1 MKKNY
6 QIVAKV
12 FLIALAFAMPSVLF
26 SQNANRE
33 EGGEKLI
40 YQWYLNGNFGIV
52 QAYGDIQGGEWHG
65 AMLSSDDIEY
75 GFGLRLGKH
84 ISPVFG
90 IFGAY
95 NVAPLKGQSGVDTK
109 NMYFETDLTE
119 FMLGTTISFSNLFFG
134 YKPRL
139 INIYGTTGIG
149 LVNFS
154 SQAYFKDTDPPVP
167 VNEGYPNTT
176 ETMIPVGAGVDIRLS
191 NRWDINLETTVRF
204 FDSDKLDGYISG
216 EKNDA
221 YFYTS
226 LGLGYSFLKGG
237 SGKKI
242 VVETEPNMLAVYGDS
257 IPVELKGTVPEK
269 FNKNAVVDFT
279 PVLKY
284 GDKTKQLET
293 MYLQGAEVP
302 AEYQKSGAVVI
313 PEEGGSFTYKTYV
326 KYEPGMDICE
336 LYVEPMGSV
345 KGKTP
350 YSLGD
355 RKIADGLIMTS
366 RRLDKTEKVLLAQ
379 HGYVR
384 DIVVS
389 ESGAMYY
396 LVNRDNV
403 NLNYKLNKNEN
414 SKAVLNSMN
423 AFVEKGWEIKSVDV
437 NAWASPEGEESF
449 NQGLSQRRA
458 ESSQKYFQAKYDKYI
473 KAKAKELGVDASE
486 LKQDINFNLVAN
498 GEDWDGFMKA
508 VKSSDIEDKN
518 IIANVINSQP
528 DLAKREQ
535 EIRNM
540 TVIYKEIEDEILPP
554 LRRAEFKV
562 NCVEPSLSDGEIAQ
576 YATSTPDSLSVAE
589 LLYAASLT
597 TDANA
602 QLSIYKTTM
611 AKYPNDW
618 RAYNNAG
625 YASYELADY
634 AGAAGYFDKARQMAA
649 NQGVVLNNTGA
660 MASRNDNYEQ
670 ARSDYYAAQKAGVDV
685 NYNMGIVKVGEG
697 NYNGAVNSFGG
708 TKCDYNLALAHLLS
722 ENYNAAKSTLEC
734 AEKTAENYYLMAIVG
749 ARTSDD
755 NMVFENLKSAI
766 AKDASYKETA
776 KEDREFMKYYS
787 NPSFQSAIQ

>member
-12 FLIALAFAMPSVLF
+12 FLIALAFAIPSVLF

-33 EGGEKLI
+33 EGGDKLI
-40 YQWYLNGNFGIV
+40 YQWYVNGNFGIT
-52 QAYGDIQGGEWHG
+52 QSYCDIQGGSWHG
-65 AMLSSDDIEY
+65 AMLKSGDIDY

-90 IFGAY
+90 IYGAY
-95 NVAPLKGQSGVDTK
+95 ILAPLKGQSGVDSK
-109 NMYFETDLTE
+109 NMYFETSLTD
-119 FMLGTTISFSNLFFG
+119 MMIGTTVSFSNLFFG

-149 LVNFS
+149 LVNFD
-154 SQAYFKDTDPPVP
+154 SQAYFKDTDPAVP

-176 ETMIPVGAGVDIRLS
+176 ETMIPTGIGADIRL
-191 NRWDINLETTVRF
+191 NDRWDINLETTIRW

-216 EKNDA
+216 QKNDA

-226 LGLGYSFLKGG
+226 LGIGYSFIKAGG
-237 SGKKI
+237 GKKI
-242 VVETEPNMLAVYGDS
+242 QVETEPNMLAVYGDS
-257 IPVELKGTVPEK
+257 IPIEIKGSVPEK
-269 FNKNAVVDFT
+269 FNKAAVVDFT

-293 MYLQGAEVP
+293 MYLQGEEVP
-302 AEYQKSGAVVI
+302 AEYQKGGAVII
-313 PEEGGSFTYKTYV
+313 PAEGGSFTYRTYV

-336 LYVEPMGSV
+336 LYVEPMASV

-350 YSLGD
+350 YSLSD

-366 RRLDKTEKVLLAQ
+366 RRLDKTEKVLVAQ

-389 ESGAMYY
+389 ESGAIYY
-396 LVNRDNV
+396 VVNKDNV
-403 NLNYKLNKNEN
+403 NFSYKLNKDADAKE
-414 SKAVLNSMN
+414 VLNNLN
-423 AFVEKGWEIKSVDV
+423 AFIEKGWEIKSVDID
-437 NAWASPEGEESF
+437 AWASPEGEESY
-449 NQGLSQRRA
+449 NQGLSQRRS
-458 ESSQKYFQAKYDKYI
+458 ESAQKYFQKKFDGEA
-473 KAKAKELGVDASE
+473 
-486 LKQDINFNLVAN
+486 NFNLKAN

-508 VKSSDIEDKN
+508 VKASDIEDKN
-518 IIANVINSQP
+518 IIANVINSQS

-554 LRRAEFKV
+554 LRRAEIRV
-562 NCVEPSLSDGEIAQ
+562 NCVEPSLSDAEIAQ
-576 YATSTPDSLSVAE
+576 FATSTPDSLTVAE
-589 LLYAASLT
+589 LLYAATLT

-602 QLSIYKTTM
+602 QLSIYKTVMTN
-611 AKYPNDW
+611 YPNDW
-618 RAYNNAG
+618 RGYNNAG
-625 YASYELADY
+625 FASYELGDY
-634 AGAAGYFDKARQMAA
+634 SGAAGYFDKARQMAA

-660 MASRNDNYEQ
+660 MASRNGNYEQ
-670 ARSDYYAAQKAGVDV
+670 ARSDYYSAQKAGVDV

-722 ENYNAAKSTLEC
+722 ENYNAAKSTLDC
-734 AEKTAENYYLMAIVG
+734 AEKTADNYYLMAIIG

-755 NMVFENLKSAI
+755 NMVFENLKNAI

-776 KEDREFMKYYS
+776 KEDREFMKYFS

>member
-12 FLIALAFAMPSVLF
+12 FLIALAFTIPSVLF

-33 EGGEKLI
+33 EGSDKLT
-40 YQWYLNGNFGIV
+40 YQWYLNVNGGIV
-52 QAYGDIQGGEWHG
+52 QSYGDIQGGKWHG

-95 NVAPLKGQSGVDTK
+95 NAAPSKGQSGVDSK
-109 NMYFETDLTE
+109 NMYFETSLSE
-119 FMLGTTISFSNLFFG
+119 MLLGTTISFSNLFFG

-149 LVNFS
+149 LVNFD
-154 SQAYFKDTDPPVP
+154 SQAYFKDTDPPQP
-167 VNEGYPNTT
+167 VNEGYPGTT
-176 ETMIPVGAGVDIRLS
+176 ETMIPTGIGADIRL
-191 NRWDINLETTVRF
+191 NDRWDINLESTIRW

-216 EKNDA
+216 QKNDA

-226 LGLGYSFLKGG
+226 VGVGYSFIKAG

-242 VVETEPNMLAVYGDS
+242 EVDTEPNMLTLYGDS
-257 IPVELKGTVPEK
+257 IPIEIKGTVPEK
-269 FNKNAVVDFT
+269 FNKGAIVDFT

-284 GDKTKQLET
+284 GEKTKQLET
-293 MYLQGAEVP
+293 MYLQGEEVP
-302 AEYQKSGAVVI
+302 AEYQKSGAIVI
-313 PEEGGSFTYKTYV
+313 PAEGGSFTYRTYV
-326 KYEPGMDICE
+326 KYEPGMDVCE

-366 RRLDKTEKVLLAQ
+366 RRLDKTEKVLVAK

-389 ESGAMYY
+389 ENGAIYY
-396 LVNRDNV
+396 VVNKDNV
-403 NLNYKLNKNEN
+403 NFNYKLNKEESAKDVMNN
-414 SKAVLNSMN
+414 LN
-423 AFVEKGWEIKSVDV
+423 AFVEKGWEIKSVDI
-437 NAWASPEGEESF
+437 NAWASPEGEESY

-458 ESSQKYFQAKYDKYI
+458 ESAQKYFQKKFEGEA
-473 KAKAKELGVDASE
+473 
-486 LKQDINFNLVAN
+486 NFNLKAN

-508 VKSSDIEDKN
+508 VQSSNIEDKN

-554 LRRAEFKV
+554 LRRAVIKV
-562 NCVEPSLSDGEIAQ
+562 DCVEPSLTDGEIAQ
-576 YATSTPDSLSVAE
+576 YATSTPDSLSIAE
-589 LLYAASLT
+589 LLYAATLT

-602 QLSIYKTTM
+602 QLSIYKT
-611 AKYPNDW
+611 AIEKYPNDW

-625 YASYELADY
+625 FASYELGDY
-634 AGAAGYFDKARQMAA
+634 AGAAGYFDRAKQMAA
-649 NQGVVLNNTGA
+649 NQGVVLNNVGA
-660 MASRNDNYEQ
+660 MASRNGDYEQ
-670 ARSDYYAAQKAGVDV
+670 ARKDYYAAQKANIDV

-708 TKCDYNLALAHLLS
+708 TKCDYNLALAHVLS
-722 ENYNAAKSTLEC
+722 ENYNAAKSTLDC
-734 AEKTAENYYLMAIVG
+734 ADKTAENYYLMAIIG

-755 NMVFENLKSAI
+755 NMVFENLKSAV

-776 KEDREFMKYYS
+776 KEDREFMKYFS